1 MYKQSK
7 LLFAWDLFETSIVQV
22 YAYTSAAM
30 STGAQVAGLF
40 TAKEILWFMFIGGM
54 ITGLTKSLDSKI
66 STFLGEPAPSANS
79 SNGTT
84 TTKSSTETQQTTK
97 TDEPQAQTLNKI

>member
-7 LLFAWDLFETSIVQV
+7 LLFAWDLFETSIVQI

-30 STGAQVAGLF
+30 SGGAAVAGLF

-54 ITGLTKSLDSKI
+54 VTGLVKSIDSKI
-66 STFLGEPAPSANS
+66 SQFLGEPTPSANN

-84 TTKSSTETQQTTK
+84 TTESSTTTQQTTQQ
-97 TDEPQAQTLNKI
+97 PAVQTLSGIK